1 MKINEIKNYYG
12 KIYNGEIELGYA
24 TVLINYDHD
33 IPIIGRLY
41 ISKDDSETL
50 TMLTYDISKNSPFIL
65 KTDYE
70 KIYIFFK
77 NLNMIFSIAKSST
90 NAFEGDIH
98 HFVSIK
104 RKFIEVQ
111 YLKDKKDIDIHIQY
125 SPINFLNIYL
135 KKFFN
140 EVIINLFNAKNIS
153 DKYKTQFE
161 NKFKEFTYSMWLR
174 NFDEEIENEV
184 RYSPCHVFEFRIKN
198 ELTNEKIID
207 DVINI
212 INIIN
217 RIIRLFTN
225 QKNDFVS
232 FSFERYYEEI
242 PFEIDVYN
250 NINNKDFEN
259 NFHYQIKEDI
269 YIKLLDFTLM
279 KFIDF
284 NEPTRQTF
292 NVVTHRLRVAKSKID
307 LSIKLAL
314 IHVSLVQ
321 MINYFYNDYIKLDN
335 KESIAKIFDKIGLH
349 YDDNTVNNIILLNN
363 NRNNIFKNIKTNFV
377 YDESY
382 FETMNL
388 ALDLI
393 LELLGR
399 LIGFEGELKEKFKI
413 ALSNTYK
420 FNIRK
425 IDRDNK
431 LRYYSNYE
439 KI

>member
-1 MKINEIKNYYG
+1 
-12 KIYNGEIELGYA
+12 
-24 TVLINYDHD
+24 
-33 IPIIGRLY
+33 
-41 ISKDDSETL
+41 
-50 TMLTYDISKNSPFIL
+50 
-65 KTDYE
+65 
-70 KIYIFFK
+70 
-77 NLNMIFSIAKSST
+77 
-90 NAFEGDIH
+90 
-98 HFVSIK
+98 
-104 RKFIEVQ
+104 
-111 YLKDKKDIDIHIQY
+111 
-125 SPINFLNIYL
+125 
-135 KKFFN
+135 
-140 EVIINLFNAKNIS
+140 
-153 DKYKTQFE
+153 
-161 NKFKEFTYSMWLR
+161 MWLR